1 MEISGNQSSGP
12 SPRRSGFGHAGGPNK
27 AVILGVVVLVIVLG
41 AGAWWYF
48 AQKTEIAVVEEPT
61 PEPIKTSED
70 VVEAVT
76 APELEVGSN
85 PVENKVPEV
94 NPVDRANP
102 FKDAYQNPFE

>member
-1 MEISGNQSSGP
+1 MENISPSG
-12 SPRRSGFGHAGGPNK
+12 SNSK
-27 AVILGVVVLVIVLG
+27 IIVTAVILIVVIAAV
-41 AGAWWYF
+41 AAWWYLG
-48 AQKTEIAVVEEPT
+48 QKEEPA

-70 VVEAVT
+70 VAEAVT
-76 APELEVGSN
+76 VPELEVGSN

>member
-1 MEISGNQSSGP
+1 MDNQTGGLASP
-12 SPRRSGFGHAGGPNK
+12 SLGGLNK
-27 AVILGVVVLVIVLG
+27 TIILGVVALIIIGGL
-41 AGAWWYF
+41 AAWWYRS
-48 AQKTEIAVVEEPT
+48 QKSEAPEPA
-61 PEPIKTSED
+61 PIKTSED

-102 FKDAYQNPFE
+102 FKDSYKNPFE

>member
-1 MEISGNQSSGP
+1 MDNVNP
-12 SPRRSGFGHAGGPNK
+12 SRSNNR
-27 AVILGVVVLVIVLG
+27 VVFAAIVLAVAATVG
-41 AGAWWYF
+41 AAWWYF
-48 AQKTEIAVVEEPT
+48 GQPKKEPAPE

-70 VVEAVT
+70 VAEAVT
-76 APELEVGSN
+76 APEIEVGSN

>member
-1 MEISGNQSSGP
+1 MNEQP
-12 SPRRSGFGHAGGPNK
+12 GGLNK
-27 AVILGVVVLVIVLG
+27 ALILGIVVLVIVG
-41 AGAWWYF
+41 GTGAWWYLS
-48 AQKTEIAVVEEPT
+48 QKAEVIEEPA

-70 VVEAVT
+70 VAEAVT
-76 APELEVGSN
+76 APEIEVGSN

>member
-1 MEISGNQSSGP
+1 MENLESGSNKRTLLVVAISAIIAVGV
-12 SPRRSGFGHAGGPNK
+12 AG
-27 AVILGVVVLVIVLG
+27 
-41 AGAWWYF
+41 WWYF
-48 AQKTEIAVVEEPT
+48 AQKKEEPA

-70 VVEAVT
+70 IAEAVT

-85 PVENKVPEV
+85 PVQNKVPEV